1 MSASRSKRLH
11 SPFTCSDA
19 HCFFHLSYK
28 DFAVA
33 DFSRLCRAQN
43 GFQRSLRAI
52 VRNHYLQFRFW
63 KEIHGVLG
71 AAINLAV
78 PLLPAKS
85 FYLAESHSF
94 YACCNQGFSHWLGFE
109 WFN

>member
-63 KEIHGVLG
+63 KEIHMYSVSAGQ
-71 AAINLAV
+71 I
-78 PLLPAKS
+78 LLPR
-85 FYLAESHSF
+85 
-94 YACCNQGFSHWLGFE
+94 
-109 WFN
+109 